1 MAAAGFPG
9 GFNNSARRFG
19 VRFAAVLGKIR
30 RGSPLSSADH
40 ACASWPP
47 AVVPEVVAKWPTEG
61 GYDKP
66 LLLNA
71 AVGGVKMLINSSAA
85 RDK

>member
-1 MAAAGFPG
+1 MAASGFSG

-40 ACASWPP
+40 ACASWPQT
-47 AVVPEVVAKWPTEG
+47 VVPEVLAKWPTEG
-61 GYDKP
+61 GYGKP

-71 AVGGVKMLINSSAA
+71 ALGGVKMLINSGAA
-85 RDK
+85 PEK